1 MSESSVSPFPSVAPV
16 FVPVG
21 ARSQPDA
28 DFGPMSGFLVVDV
41 RGRVAGRVDRPTRS
55 ERAESPGALAIRSGA
70 LRVRRYLLP
79 PESIEHID
87 GRSKVIGLRIDR
99 KTLRRGRS

>member
-1 MSESSVSPFPSVAPV
+1 VSPFTSVAPV
-16 FVPVG
+16 FVPAG
-21 ARSQPDA
+21 ARSQPDT

-41 RGRVAGRVDRPTRS
+41 RGRVAGRVDGSSRS
-55 ERAESPGALAIRSGA
+55 GLAESPGTLAIRSGF
-70 LRVRRYLLP
+70 LRVRRNHLP

-99 KTLRRGRS
+99 KTLRRGR

>member
-1 MSESSVSPFPSVAPV
+1 MSESSVSPFPSVTPV
-16 FVPVG
+16 LVPVG
-21 ARSQPDA
+21 ARSQPDP

-41 RGRVAGRVDRPTRS
+41 RGRVAGRVERPSRS
-55 ERAESPGALAIRSGA
+55 ELAACPGALAIRSGV

-87 GRSKVIGLRIDR
+87 GRSQVIGLRIDR
-99 KTLRRGRS
+99 KTLRTRRS